1 MHDSDTDP
9 GIGSSAQAAPAPLLG
24 IAASIH
30 HFSWGTTSL
39 HSPGISQKTV
49 ARRLQATYTKVDRR
63 SAEQVGGELQGTRQ
77 E

>member
-9 GIGSSAQAAPAPLLG
+9 GIGSSAQAAPAPPPRHRSLDP
-24 IAASIH
+24 S
-30 HFSWGTTSL
+30 FFWGATSH

-63 SAEQVGGELQGTRQ
+63 SAEQVGGELQGTG
-77 E
+77 